1 MRTVRAA
8 TSGIVLACASL
19 AASLALTPAAAAPG
33 GGGGGGSH
41 KPDDCVTQ
49 GEYDKVRTAQP
60 RTAVHKRWGTVGH
73 RVSITRNGPRATE
86 VRTYDVCK
94 SPDSS
99 VNASFEKGARGPFK
113 LESKT
118 AVWVD

>member
-19 AASLALTPAAAAPG
+19 TASLALTPAAAAPG
-33 GGGGGGSH
+33 GGGPQ

-49 GEYDKVRTAQP
+49 GEYDKVQIGQP
-60 RTAVHKRWGTVGH
+60 RKAVHKRWGTAGH
-73 RVSITRNGPRATE
+73 RVSITRSGPRATE

-94 SPDSS
+94 SPDST
-99 VNASFEKGARGPFK
+99 VNASFEKGAHGPFK